1 MHPIEFIEKNVRTY
15 LLNEGFSQSVAQGGA
30 NAAVDFYR
38 RSSQPTVKSKGIFDD
53 CLREARLY
61 AKYSGDA
68 PEKST
73 KGKGNAKRSSG
84 SGKAK
89 SRTDEQNRGGLLPA
103 P

>member
-1 MHPIEFIEKNVRTY
+1 MHPIEFIEKNIRTY

-38 RSSQPTVKSKGIFDD
+38 RSSQPTVKSKGIFED
-53 CLREARLY
+53 CLREAKLY

-68 PEKST
+68 PEKPI

-84 SGKAK
+84 SWKVKGRAN
-89 SRTDEQNRGGLLPA
+89 EQNRGCLL
-103 P
+103 